1 MFGLGASFIEEYR
14 HMSKLLAALLIIGL
28 VSFSIALADDADNDR
43 VVRDEHVTRT
53 TDNGAKS
60 QPANHETAK
69 PKDTAK
75 PEDTAKSPDSAKP
88 QDDEQG
94 ANLHAVQDNSN
105 RQDDR
110 DLPEVDRA
118 QDFLDAR
125 AQMSERSHPDTLELD
140 SLGLYFGL
148 GENFVESANS
158 LIEQRQAGYSE
169 RGNYPVFSR
178 LSDGPLGDLSV
189 SNSQDGAHAHQHG
202 QDSASSDSS
211 DDPEDQGLNR
221 RGSDHDYFYD

>member
-1 MFGLGASFIEEYR
+1 
-14 HMSKLLAALLIIGL
+14 MSKLLAALLIIGL
-28 VSFSIALADDADNDR
+28 VSFGIALADDMDNDR
-43 VVRDEHVTRT
+43 VVRDEHVTRSA
-53 TDNGAKS
+53 DNGAKS
-60 QPANHETAK
+60 QPAA
-69 PKDTAK
+69 KDTAK
-75 PEDTAKSPDSAKP
+75 PQDKQQDSAKQ

-94 ANLHAVQDNSN
+94 ANLHAVQDNSSK
-105 RQDDR
+105 QDDR

-118 QDFLDAR
+118 QDFLNER
-125 AQMSERSHPDTLELD
+125 AQMAERSHPDTLELD

-169 RGNYPVFSR
+169 RGNYPVYSR

-189 SNSQDGAHAHQHG
+189 SNSQNGAHTHQHG
-202 QDSASSDSS
+202 QDAASGDSS
-211 DDPEDQGLNR
+211 EDPEDQGLNR

>member
-1 MFGLGASFIEEYR
+1 MN
-14 HMSKLLAALLIIGL
+14 KLLAALLIIGL
-28 VSFSIALADDADNDR
+28 VSFGIALADDADNDR

-53 TDNGAKS
+53 ADNGTKS
-60 QPANHETAK
+60 QPANHE
-69 PKDTAK
+69 
-75 PEDTAKSPDSAKP
+75 TAKSPDSAKP

-94 ANLHAVQDNSN
+94 ANLHAVQDNS
-105 RQDDR
+105 RKQDDR
-110 DLPEVDRA
+110 DLPEVDQA

-158 LIEQRQAGYSE
+158 LIDLRQAGYSE
-169 RGNYPVFSR
+169 RGNYPVYSR

-202 QDSASSDSS
+202 QDSANDDSS
-211 DDPEDQGLNR
+211 EDPEDQGLNR